1 MRRIPLL
8 ELGAL
13 ILVTLLTLSVLSQ
26 SSVDAQTVP
35 TPPVPLGYPPNFA
48 PGVNPLTGLAITE
61 PANLNRL
68 PLIAKVSNAPDVVRP
83 QAGIGAA
90 DVVWEH
96 YAEGGL
102 TRFSAVYLGN
112 TPQRIGS
119 IRSARLIDEE
129 LVPMFGAL
137 FTYSGAS
144 PGTEAVLQSSD
155 FVPQIYSGF
164 TYGTPLYFRDF
175 SIAAPNNLFID
186 PAAVWAEAA
195 SDGLTT
201 PPDLRGWIFN
211 TIVSTDE
218 SGIGTLAEVQYTDNS
233 VRWEFDPL
241 AGMYRRFNDGLA
253 HTDALTGVQVAASN
267 VVILYAEHLPTNIEE
282 GVFNGVPYYGIDI
295 NLNGEGDA
303 VVLRDGLQYPVRWRR
318 YDRHGLLSLWTL
330 EGQPFS
336 LKPGQ
341 TWFQVF
347 PLPQDQNAAEF
358 VRIS

>member
-1 MRRIPLL
+1 MTRTQRIGLYGLVFAALL
-8 ELGAL
+8 A
-13 ILVTLLTLSVLSQ
+13 ILAWGQ
-26 SSVDAQTVP
+26 SSIGAQAVP

-48 PGVNPLTGLAITE
+48 PGVNPLTGLAVTE

-164 TYGTPLYFRDF
+164 TYGAPLYFRDF

-195 SDGLTT
+195 ADGLTT

-211 TIVSTDE
+211 VIVPAGE
-218 SGIGTLAEVQYTDNS
+218 SGAGVTAEVQYTDNN

-267 VVILYAEHLPTNIEE
+267 VVILYADHLPTNIEE

-318 YDRHGLLSLWTL
+318 YDRRGLLSLWTL
-330 EGQPFS
+330 DGQPFAM
-336 LKPGQ
+336 KPGQ

-347 PLPQDQNAAEF
+347 PLPEDQNGAEF

>member
-1 MRRIPLL
+1 MRRKQFIGLSAFVL
-8 ELGAL
+8 AA
-13 ILVTLLTLSVLSQ
+13 LLTLSTLTQ
-26 SSVDAQTVP
+26 PGIGAQAVP

-48 PGVNPLTGLAITE
+48 PGVNPLTGLSV
-61 PANLNRL
+61 PDRSSLNRP

-102 TRFSAVYLGN
+102 TRFSAVFLTN

-119 IRSARLIDEE
+119 IRSARLIDDE

-195 SDGLTT
+195 ADGLTT
-201 PPDLRGWIFN
+201 LPDLRGWIFN
-211 TIVSTDE
+211 TIVPAGE
-218 SGIGTLAEVQYTDNS
+218 NGAGTLAQIQYTDNS

-241 AGMYRRFNDGLA
+241 AGMYRRFNDGLP

-267 VVILYAEHLPTNIEE
+267 VVILYADHLPTNIEE

-295 NLNGEGDA
+295 NLMGEGDA

-318 YDRHGLLSLWTL
+318 YDRHDLLSLWTL
-330 EGQPFS
+330 DGQPFAM
-336 LKPGQ
+336 KPGQ

-347 PLPQDQNAAEF
+347 PLPEDQRGGEF
-358 VRIS
+358 VQIS